1 MIGQQHKVLWCEMSQ
16 SDRGGYVSGVY
27 ERSVEKTGKKKV
39 CCILFLCCINV
50 VVLLFYCVLL
60 FDTGQETV
68 LQFTH
73 KARWQDE
80 IYLGQSTACAAATPC
95 PRKRRQLGL
104 GTSSH
109 AEIKGQSFSRIYI
122 AAPNHGKKNS
132 STKYVASFT
141 KVYFQIYAQDG
152 HG

>member
-1 MIGQQHKVLWCEMSQ
+1 MGNNIKFCGVKCRKVIVVATSRAFTN
-16 SDRGGYVSGVY
+16 DRWRKLARRKFVAF
-27 ERSVEKTGKKKV
+27 
-39 CCILFLCCINV
+39 CLFLCCINAV
-50 VVLLFYCVLL
+50 ALLFYCVLL

-141 KVYFQIYAQDG
+141 KVYFQLYAQDG